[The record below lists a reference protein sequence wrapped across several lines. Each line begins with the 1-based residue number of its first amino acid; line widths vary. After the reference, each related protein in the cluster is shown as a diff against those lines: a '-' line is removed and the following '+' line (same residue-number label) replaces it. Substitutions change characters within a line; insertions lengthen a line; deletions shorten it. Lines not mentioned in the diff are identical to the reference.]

1 MSQTTILVI
10 DDSATIRRLVDNT
23 LSPEGYRVILAANA
37 EDGLEQAQSIRPD
50 MILLDHQ
57 LPGTTGFEV
66 CQELLSIP
74 EVQHTPVVISSTLR
88 KKAYVEY
95 ADSPNVVDM
104 LPKPYTE
111 ELLIT
116 TVANALDTGRLIVQS
131 QADGT
136 AVPEVINALEEAD
149 FAGTFNTF
157 TLREVLDFVN
167 NGLKSG
173 VLEVQAGTARIW
185 FYVDEGRIQAVTG
198 TGIDSKEIAKSLP
211 ESLRDI
217 APVLN
222 LTVGG
227 KLCSEVDGL
236 VELLDRKVL
245 DPRLLRQVLRHQAAM
260 LVWKCFQSELKGFR
274 FETGR
279 MPSPLFRKLPLD
291 SSLVALLVE
300 ATLHCSEHELAREQD
315 GVHYSRRA
323 IRGQNLDRAG
333 LSAQHLQ
340 ILSGVGDPITASE
353 LAARMGRDFNE
364 TRRVLQGLSLA
375 DLIDRK
381 STGHVPQVV
390 ILEGNANAAR
400 SLRLGL
406 QDHANRLT
414 LKMVR
419 DQLAIR
425 LLLKRSRP
433 NVLILPMETDAEI
446 TFAAQV
452 QQELAAQ
459 NTDVKFIGVLEGRAE
474 RETSAHTPVV
484 CDAYLNR
491 PYSSDQCLKVLEQL
505 LMDGE
510 PIASDESRKLPSL
523 ATCAS

>member
-1 MSQTTILVI
+1 MSQKTILVI

-23 LSPEGYRVILAANA
+23 LSPEGYRVILAPNA
-37 EDGLEQAQSIRPD
+37 EEGVEQARSMRPD

-66 CQELLSIP
+66 CEQLLTIP
-74 EVQHTPVVISSTLR
+74 EVQQTPVVISSTLR

-116 TVANALDTGRLIVQS
+116 TVSNALDTGSLIVQS

-157 TLREVLDFVN
+157 SLREVLDFVN
-167 NGLKSG
+167 NGMKSG
-173 VLEVQAGTARIW
+173 VLEVQAGPARIW
-185 FYVDEGRIQAVTG
+185 FYVDQGRLQAVTG
-198 TGIDSKEIAKSLP
+198 TGIDSKEIAQSLP
-211 ESLRDI
+211 GSLRDI

-260 LVWKCFQSELKGFR
+260 LVWKCFQSQLKGFR

-291 SSLVALLVE
+291 TSLAALTVE
-300 ATLHCSEHELAREQD
+300 AAVHCPEEELAEEEANT
-315 GVHYSRRA
+315 HYSRRA
-323 IRGQNLDRAG
+323 LRGQNLDRAG

-340 ILSGVGDPITASE
+340 VLNGVTEPITAAG
-353 LAARMGRDFNE
+353 LASRLGMDANE
-364 TRRVLQGLSLA
+364 TRRVLQGLSRA
-375 DLIDRK
+375 ELIDRK
-381 STGHVPQVV
+381 SVGQVPQVV
-390 ILEGNANAAR
+390 VLEGHPDVAR

-406 QDHANRLT
+406 QDHAERLT
-414 LKMVR
+414 LKIVR
-419 DQLAIR
+419 DQLAVR

-433 NVLILPMETDAEI
+433 DVLILPLEVDGDI
-446 TFAAQV
+446 TFAAQA
-452 QQELAAQ
+452 QQELAAKDA
-459 NTDVKFIGVLEGRAE
+459 DVKLVGILASPEN
-474 RETSAHTPVV
+474 RETPRHTPVA

-491 PYSSDQCLKVLEQL
+491 PYSPEQCLQAVEQAL
-505 LMDGE
+505 SGE
-510 PIASDESRKLPSL
+510 GVADVPVASEEPTLTS
-523 ATCAS
+523 CAS

>member
-1 MSQTTILVI
+1 MSQKTILVI

-23 LSPEGYRVILAANA
+23 LSPEGYRVILAPNA
-37 EDGLEQAQSIRPD
+37 EEGLEQARTVKPD

-57 LPGTTGFEV
+57 LPGTTGFDV
-66 CQELLSIP
+66 CEQLLTIP
-74 EVQHTPVVISSTLR
+74 EVQHTPVVVSSTLR

-111 ELLIT
+111 DLLIT
-116 TVANALDTGRLIVQS
+116 TVENALDTGSLIVQS

-149 FAGTFNTF
+149 FAGTFNSF
-157 TLREVLDFVN
+157 SLREVLDFVN
-167 NGLKSG
+167 NSTKSG
-173 VLEVQAGTARIW
+173 VLEVQAGAARIW

-198 TGIDSKEIAKSLP
+198 TGIDSKEIAQSLP
-211 ESLRDI
+211 ASLRDI

-260 LVWKCFQSELKGFR
+260 LVWKCFHSELKGFR

-291 SSLVALLVE
+291 SSLAALTVE
-300 ATLHCSEHELAREQD
+300 AAVHCPAHELAEENSST
-315 GVHYSRRA
+315 HYSRRA

-333 LSAQHLQ
+333 LSAQHLKV
-340 ILSGVGDPITASE
+340 LNGVSEPITAAN
-353 LAARMGRDFNE
+353 LATQLGMDPDE
-364 TRRVLQGLSLA
+364 TRRVLQGLSRA

-381 STGHVPQVV
+381 SVGQVPQVV
-390 ILEGNANAAR
+390 VLEGNADWAR
-400 SLRLGL
+400 SLRLGA
-406 QDHANRLT
+406 QQYSEQFN
-414 LKMVR
+414 LKIVR
-419 DQLAIR
+419 DQLAVR

-433 NVLILPMETDAEI
+433 DVLILPLEADGEI
-446 TFAAQV
+446 TFAAQA
-452 QQELAAQ
+452 QQELAAKDA
-459 NTDVKFIGVLEGRAE
+459 DVRIVGVLSSTDDRDTP
-474 RETSAHTPVV
+474 RHTPVA
-484 CDAYLNR
+484 CDAYLTR
-491 PYSSDQCLKVLEQL
+491 HYSAEQCLKAVEQA
-505 LMDGE
+505 M
-510 PIASDESRKLPSL
+510 SDEPVTQVAESHESPSL

>member
-23 LSPEGYRVILAANA
+23 LSPEGYRVILAPNA
-37 EDGLEQAQSIRPD
+37 EEGLEQAQSIRPD

-66 CQELLSIP
+66 CQKLLEIP
-74 EVQHTPVVISSTLR
+74 EVKHTPVVISSTLR

-157 TLREVLDFVN
+157 SLREVLDFVN
-167 NGLKSG
+167 NGVKSG

-300 ATLHCSEHELAREQD
+300 ATLHCPEHELAKELDR
-315 GVHYSRRA
+315 VHYSRRA

-340 ILSGVGDPITASE
+340 ILSGVGDPITASD

-381 STGHVPQVV
+381 STGHIPQVV
-390 ILEGNANAAR
+390 ILEGDANTAR

-406 QDHANRLT
+406 QDQTDRLT

-419 DQLAIR
+419 DQLAVR

-433 NVLILPMETDAEI
+433 DVIILPLQTDAEI

-459 NTDVKFIGVLEGRAE
+459 NIDVKFIGVLQSRTDRDAH
-474 RETSAHTPVV
+474 AHTPVV
-484 CDAYLNR
+484 CDAYLTR
-491 PYSSDQCLKVLEQL
+491 PYTSELCLKVIDQSLSGVEATTR
-505 LMDGE
+505 DK
-510 PIASDESRKLPSL
+510 SRDVSSMS
-523 ATCAS
+523 ACAS

>member
-23 LSPEGYRVILAANA
+23 LSPEGYRVILAPNA
-37 EDGLEQAQSIRPD
+37 EEGIEQAQSVQPD

-66 CQELLSIP
+66 CQKLLTIP
-74 EVQHTPVVISSTLR
+74 EVQQTPVVISSTLR

-111 ELLIT
+111 DLLIT

-131 QADGT
+131 QANGT

-149 FAGTFNTF
+149 FAGTFHTF
-157 TLREVLDFVN
+157 SLREVLDFVN
-167 NGLKSG
+167 NGTKSG
-173 VLEVQAGTARIW
+173 VLEVQAGSARIW
-185 FYVDEGRIQAVTG
+185 FYIDEGRLQAVTG
-198 TGIDSKEIAKSLP
+198 TGIDSSEIAKTLP

-260 LVWKCFQSELKGFR
+260 LVWKCFQSELKSFR

-300 ATLHCSEHELAREQD
+300 ATLHCPEHELAKEQD
-315 GVHYSRRA
+315 STHYSRRA

-340 ILSGVGDPITASE
+340 VLSGVGDPITASD
-353 LAARMGRDFNE
+353 LAAKMGRDYTE

-375 DLIDRK
+375 DLIDRM
-381 STGHVPQVV
+381 STGKVPQVV
-390 ILEGNANAAR
+390 TLEGNANTAR

-406 QDHANRLT
+406 QEHADRLS
-414 LKMVR
+414 LKIVR
-419 DQLAIR
+419 DQLAVR
-425 LLLKRSRP
+425 LLLKRNRP
-433 NVLILPMETDAEI
+433 DVLMLPLETDTEI
-446 TFAAQV
+446 TFAAQM

-459 NTDVKFIGVLEGRAE
+459 SVDVKLVGILQSRTE
-474 RETSAHTPVV
+474 RDTPAHTPVV
-484 CDAYLNR
+484 CDAYLTR
-491 PYSSDQCLKVLEQL
+491 PYTSEDCLKAVEQSL
-505 LMDGE
+505 SGE
-510 PIASDESRKLPSL
+510 GAPPPAAPSEVSSL
-523 ATCAS
+523 STCAS